1 MKKIFLIKKVKLSLL
16 LIFAFLLFLPKTI
29 QLRADGGVGYK
40 GIYINNK
47 STKSW
52 YKVHDVDWNYTGC
65 GDYQFKDAPSFDGV
79 NFGKFNPDD
88 KLEIAGFAVV
98 GWTNSANDFVV
109 GKLQY
114 KIWKEGTPEPD
125 AWTGHVTAGNYDE
138 PCGDKS
144 WQQVCSSGN
153 DRVMGYID
161 SSLDIKPTEVG
172 IYNFKIQAL
181 GRVNYCNGSFNT
193 NDGPFMTAKFEV
205 VQPTGYYYKSEGNVT
220 WTDPS
225 NWKVSTD
232 GVNYTNASTAPS
244 SVGEGELYQ
253 VIVDEG
259 HTLTVTTDAATPST
273 GNFIVN
279 GTLELGAGG
288 SVSTAPTY
296 GVGSTL
302 IYNRDV
308 TLPATEWPRYSIEGA
323 DYPENFTAGKFPHN
337 VGVASGTLKIEA
349 PDKLHKQYMGGD
361 LTIESGAIV
370 EFDMNQEDDPRDGDC
385 FRVAGNL
392 DNYGTIRQTNINRS
406 AFSCTNF
413 TNHSGATTTLSGDAK
428 GGDLVVYGDFMNN
441 GDNAS
446 AVNINGRAL
455 IFRGTADQTLGGS
468 APGAYE
474 IDYLIIDKDGGVVTV
489 EHDIICDGEGTDA
502 GASNSGGGSITVM
515 GNTILDLS
523 DVTATVS
530 EIGDAKYWS
539 TIDCKDGGKIRTNAK
554 TVLNIYGHQ
563 NNNTGN
569 LSFDQ
574 SEPNVTNVIGQLNLD
589 RVGGVLNFDN
599 DFVVA
604 DKLQIKQGKLN
615 GGTTASIRLDALA
628 VGTLSSTNT
637 TAALEVKDLV
647 FTKVAGGEMNSAQF
661 YKNGRTLTIN
671 GKVRTLV
678 DFIQTDNWSF
688 VSFPYAVT
696 AATTL
701 DGVSA
706 TDVSL
711 GQYNAATRAQNVS
724 GWENAVFPMEANK
737 GYIVHKGSVGQLYFD
752 GNVNGTDAMFN
763 STRTLTLTYTPAE
776 ALCNAGWNF
785 IAHPLSVNGIPS
797 LTDGEFA
804 YRYDPSLDE
813 YKLYFYQYNPGYSYT
828 AGAAMK
834 PFDALFVKTPNATTL
849 NLSYNTATPQGVL
862 RKAVKQAQAVIPD
875 EIIRL
880 NLLAQGKSYETL
892 IRVKSEATAGEDVM
906 YDAPYST
913 PMQVITPRMYT
924 LINGTA
930 YALNS
935 VPENTTIPV
944 GIRVP
949 STGEYTFTWEKG
961 NEYQAVLKDKTAGK
975 EIDMNKNLSYTFT
988 VDAFGDINDR
998 FEISV
1003 PQRTIT
1009 NVALGNDDFGF
1020 DVSVAEGTILFNNL
1034 NAPAQIS
1041 VFDVAGRL
1049 VEAKNVTSPQAVF
1062 NINRSGVYLLKVV
1075 DELGTDQIK
1084 VLVK

>member
-1 MKKIFLIKKVKLSLL
+1 M
-16 LIFAFLLFLPKTI
+16 
-29 QLRADGGVGYK
+29 
-40 GIYINNK
+40 
-47 STKSW
+47 
-52 YKVHDVDWNYTGC
+52 
-65 GDYQFKDAPSFDGV
+65 
-79 NFGKFNPDD
+79 
-88 KLEIAGFAVV
+88 
-98 GWTNSANDFVV
+98 
-109 GKLQY
+109 
-114 KIWKEGTPEPD
+114 
-125 AWTGHVTAGNYDE
+125 
-138 PCGDKS
+138 
-144 WQQVCSSGN
+144 
-153 DRVMGYID
+153 
-161 SSLDIKPTEVG
+161 DIK
-172 IYNFKIQAL
+172 III
-181 GRVNYCNGSFNT
+181 
-193 NDGPFMTAKFEV
+193 M
-205 VQPTGYYYKSEGNVT
+205 VT
-220 WTDPS
+220 LFDQTTL
-225 NWKVSTD
+225 KH
-232 GVNYTNASTAPS
+232 NAS
-244 SVGEGELYQ
+244 
-253 VIVDEG
+253 
-259 HTLTVTTDAATPST
+259 
-273 GNFIVN
+273 
-279 GTLELGAGG
+279 
-288 SVSTAPTY
+288 
-296 GVGSTL
+296 
-302 IYNRDV
+302 
-308 TLPATEWPRYSIEGA
+308 SI
-323 DYPENFTAGKFPHN
+323 
-337 VGVASGTLKIEA
+337 
-349 PDKLHKQYMGGD
+349 
-361 LTIESGAIV
+361 
-370 EFDMNQEDDPRDGDC
+370 
-385 FRVAGNL
+385 
-392 DNYGTIRQTNINRS
+392 
-406 AFSCTNF
+406 
-413 TNHSGATTTLSGDAK
+413 
-428 GGDLVVYGDFMNN
+428 
-441 GDNAS
+441 
-446 AVNINGRAL
+446 
-455 IFRGTADQTLGGS
+455 
-468 APGAYE
+468 
-474 IDYLIIDKDGGVVTV
+474 
-489 EHDIICDGEGTDA
+489 
-502 GASNSGGGSITVM
+502 
-515 GNTILDLS
+515 
-523 DVTATVS
+523 
-530 EIGDAKYWS
+530 
-539 TIDCKDGGKIRTNAK
+539 
-554 TVLNIYGHQ
+554 
-563 NNNTGN
+563 
-569 LSFDQ
+569 
-574 SEPNVTNVIGQLNLD
+574 NLD
-589 RVGGVLNFDN
+589 RRWRLNFDN

-604 DKLQIKQGKLN
+604 DRLQIQQGKLT
-615 GGTTASIRLDALA
+615 GTGSIRLESTAI
-628 VGTLSSTNT
+628 GTLSRTNES
-637 TAALEVKDLV
+637 AALEVKDLV

-752 GNVNGTDAMFN
+752 GNVNGTDEMFN
-763 STRTLTLTYTPAE
+763 SMRTLTLTYTPAE

-785 IAHPLSVNGIPS
+785 IAHPLSVNGVPT

-804 YRYDPSLDE
+804 YSYDPTADE
-813 YKLYFYQYNPGYSYT
+813 FKIYYHMDNPGYTYT

-834 PFDALFVKTPNATTL
+834 PFDALFVKTPDATTL

-892 IRVKSEATAGEDVM
+892 IRVKSEATAGEDVL

-913 PMQVITPRMYT
+913 PMQVTTPRMYT